1 MASIVRSSG
10 VEWAGFI
17 GRDLGNVTLI
27 SELGRGVMGVVFVGY
42 QKTLRRQVAVK
53 VLVKAKAQA
62 SGELA
67 SDLFRDEGEMVAVLS
82 HPNIIPIFEMG
93 EADDCFYQVM
103 QLVDGIDLRSTMRRL
118 SKHPIPSKR
127 LIPLSETIDFMMQVL
142 DALGYAHEEGVI
154 HQDIKPANILIE
166 NRSKRPLVADFGIA
180 RALSGEYK
188 SEGLVVGTPLYM
200 SPEQVNGK
208 VTDGRTDIYSAGVIL
223 FEMVVGSL
231 PVRPEEKTT
240 QILLRKKNAPDT
252 FFTAKPREMS
262 PAISAELERVILKA
276 VAPNLEWRYR
286 DCRAFIDDLKKV
298 RDLQSGRPLPGRAGA
313 SL

>member
-1 MASIVRSSG
+1 
-10 VEWAGFI
+10 VEWSAFI

-27 SELGRGVMGVVFVGY
+27 NELGRGVMGVVFVGY

-53 VLVKAKAQA
+53 VLVKAPG

-67 SDLFRDEGEMVAVLS
+67 SELFRDEGEMVAVLS

-93 EADDCFYQVM
+93 ETEDCYYQVM
-103 QLVDGIDLRSTMRRL
+103 QLVDGIDLRTTIRRL
-118 SKHPIPSKR
+118 VKHPIPSKR
-127 LIPLSETIDFMMQVL
+127 LIPLLEMLDFMIQVL

-166 NRSKRPLVADFGIA
+166 NRGKRPLVADFGIA

-200 SPEQVNGK
+200 SPEQVAGK
-208 VTDGRTDIYSAGVIL
+208 VTDGRADIYSAGVIL
-223 FEMVVGSL
+223 FEMAAGSL

-240 QILLRKKNAPDT
+240 KILMRKKNAPDT
-252 FFTAKPREMS
+252 FFTAKPHEVS
-262 PAISAELERVILKA
+262 PRISADLEKVIMKA
-276 VAPNLEWRYR
+276 IAPAAEWRYR
-286 DCRAFIDDLKKV
+286 DCRSFIEDLKKI
-298 RDLQSGRPLPGRAGA
+298 RDLQHDKTASGRQGA